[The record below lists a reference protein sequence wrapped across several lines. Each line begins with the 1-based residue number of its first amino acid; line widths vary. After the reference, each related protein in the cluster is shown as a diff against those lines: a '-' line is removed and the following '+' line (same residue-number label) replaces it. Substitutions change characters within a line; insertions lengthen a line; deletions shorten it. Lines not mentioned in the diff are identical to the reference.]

1 MNRIIFLIAVLLTA
15 GTVQAAQLYR
25 WVDDK
30 GRVEWRDT
38 PPPASAK
45 KVERRTVGDSVIE
58 TTGLPYSV
66 QQAVKNFPLT
76 LYTTDCGDSCS
87 KARAHLNRRGLPFT
101 EKNPEA
107 DIEGYKK
114 LTGGL
119 GVPTLFVGRE
129 SLKGYQEDAWDT
141 ALDNAGYPRSVAGAR
156 PAAPKPAATPAPGK
170 PPAAAPTPTPSVP
183 SPTAS
188 PSPTTN
194 GPFWSP
200 QSPAGM
206 PSRAPRSTPPSPSRP
221 VRPRPLPH
229 DRPPPAL
236 AGKKPIG
243 IFVR

>member
-1 MNRIIFLIAVLLTA
+1 MNKMAMLIAVLLAA
-15 GTVQAAQLYR
+15 GTAQAAQLYR

-66 QQAVKNFPLT
+66 QQAKKNFPLT
-76 LYTTDCGDSCS
+76 LYITDCGDGCT

-114 LTGGL
+114 LTGGSL

-129 SLKGYQEDAWDT
+129 ALTGYEEGMWDT

-156 PAAPKPAATPAPGK
+156 PQATPKPVAAPAPVKPAAPAPDAAVSAAVPPA
-170 PPAAAPTPTPSVP
+170 PPAA
-183 SPTAS
+183 
-188 PSPTTN
+188 
-194 GPFWSP
+194 
-200 QSPAGM
+200 
-206 PSRAPRSTPPSPSRP
+206 
-221 VRPRPLPH
+221 
-229 DRPPPAL
+229 PPA
-236 AGKKPIG
+236 AQ
-243 IFVR
+243 

>member
-1 MNRIIFLIAVLLTA
+1 MNKMVFLIAALLAA

-58 TTGLPYSV
+58 TTSLPYSV
-66 QQAVKNFPLT
+66 QLAVKNFPLT
-76 LYTTDCGDSCS
+76 LYTTDCGDGCS
-87 KARAHLNRRGLPFT
+87 RARAHLNRRGLPFT

-107 DIEGYKK
+107 DIEGYRK
-114 LTGGL
+114 LTGGSL

-156 PAAPKPAATPAPGK
+156 PAPKPAVAPAPLK
-170 PPAAAPTPTPSVP
+170 PPAAAPD
-183 SPTAS
+183 AI
-188 PSPTTN
+188 
-194 GPFWSP
+194 
-200 QSPAGM
+200 PA
-206 PSRAPRSTPPSPSRP
+206 PAPPAPVTPP
-221 VRPRPLPH
+221 
-229 DRPPPAL
+229 A
-236 AGKKPIG
+236 AQ
-243 IFVR
+243 